1 MTTQNELLK
10 ELVALRI
17 KRVLART
24 AGKQTQYEQG
34 FYNLVGRGVTPSEY
48 AEILDKLV
56 ADGVVKRTTG
66 ERGSIILSLVE
77 STDGEKIA

>member
-48 AEILDKLV
+48 TEILDRLV
-56 ADGVVKRTTG
+56 ADGVVKRSPG
-66 ERGSIILSLVE
+66 ERGGVILSLVTQPE
-77 STDGEKIA
+77 GKTA